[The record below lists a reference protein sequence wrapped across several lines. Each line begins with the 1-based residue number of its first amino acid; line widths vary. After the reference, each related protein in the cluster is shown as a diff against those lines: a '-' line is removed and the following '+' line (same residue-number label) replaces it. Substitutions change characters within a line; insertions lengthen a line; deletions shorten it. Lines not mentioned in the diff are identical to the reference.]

1 MEPIARAS
9 SPADRE
15 RGEADPMQAS
25 AAVLRMIQGLI
36 ISRTVYVAAKLA
48 IPDLLESGPRTSAEL
63 AHLTKCHPL
72 AVHRV
77 LRLLAALGIFT
88 EPVPGSYGLSPLGD
102 RLRTG
107 VQGSV
112 RNWALLYDS
121 LGGLRAFDHILE
133 AVRTGEPAFGSAFGM
148 GVFEFLAGHPEAAV
162 AFDAAM
168 SERTSVFAPTVASAY
183 DFSRM
188 RKIMDVGGGHA
199 TLITAILA
207 AHPNLHGVIL
217 DLPNVV
223 PGAEA
228 KIKAAGIADRC
239 GVVAGD
245 FFESVPSGA
254 DCYIMANVLHDWNDE
269 RSIAILRNC
278 RRAMPDGAK
287 VLVVERMIFAD
298 PVQSIPTLLSDI
310 NMLVI
315 TGGMER
321 TDNEYHRLF
330 AEADLG
336 LTRVLPVAF
345 PYGIFEASQR

>member
-77 LRLLAALGIFT
+77 LRLLVALGIFT
-88 EPVPGSYGLSPLGD
+88 EPVLGSYGLSPLGD
-102 RLRTG
+102 RLRKG

-112 RNWALLYDS
+112 RNWALLYDG
-121 LGGLRAFDHILE
+121 LGGLRAFEHILD

-168 SERTSVFAPTVASAY
+168 SERTSVFAPTVAPPTTFPPCGKS
-183 DFSRM
+183 S
-188 RKIMDVGGGHA
+188 
-199 TLITAILA
+199 TS
-207 AHPNLHGVIL
+207 
-217 DLPNVV
+217 
-223 PGAEA
+223 
-228 KIKAAGIADRC
+228 AAG
-239 GVVAGD
+239 
-245 FFESVPSGA
+245 
-254 DCYIMANVLHDWNDE
+254 
-269 RSIAILRNC
+269 
-278 RRAMPDGAK
+278 
-287 VLVVERMIFAD
+287 
-298 PVQSIPTLLSDI
+298 T
-310 NMLVI
+310 
-315 TGGMER
+315 
-321 TDNEYHRLF
+321 
-330 AEADLG
+330 
-336 LTRVLPVAF
+336 
-345 PYGIFEASQR
+345 QR